1 MIRNLSEKCWTGKM
15 RPFWEDKMHVVIE
28 NLNNEN
34 ITCKVQPENHLNG
47 KITHFA
53 QEYAIII

>member
-1 MIRNLSEKCWTGKM
+1 M